1 MIQLIHA
8 DERDPMKVEFGPL
21 RALIDR
27 TLDPEEGI
35 RTHPHNEI
43 EIVTIALAGERTHKD
58 AREAINVIPA
68 GSAHRMSAGTGVT
81 HAEFNL
87 GDEPARFLQV
97 WIDPDV
103 HGVPPA
109 YEMRDLPAEGRM
121 GRPQP
126 IATGD
131 DDLDGLMIYGDATIY
146 LADLEAGDAVEW
158 EAEAGRMA
166 YLYVYEGTLLVH
178 GHETI
183 TGDEVRIVDEPVIR
197 LVPDRSA
204 RLVLV
209 DLPALTH
216 VLPHVKTLPKG
227 HH

>member
-1 MIQLIHA
+1 MIHLIHA
-8 DERDPMKVEFGPL
+8 GERDPMKVGFGPL

-27 TLDPEEGI
+27 TLDLEEGLH
-35 RTHPHNEI
+35 THPHNEI
-43 EIVTIALAGERTHKD
+43 EIVTIVLAGEMTHKD
-58 AREAINVIPA
+58 ASEVIVVIPA

-109 YEMRDLPAEGRM
+109 YEMREFPAEGRG
-121 GRPQP
+121 GRLQP

-131 DDLDGLMIYGDATIY
+131 DDLDGLMIYGDATVY
-146 LADLEAGDAVEW
+146 LADLEAGSAVEW
-158 EAEAGRMA
+158 EGDAGRMA
-166 YLYVYEGTLLVH
+166 YLYLYEGTLLVN
-178 GHETI
+178 GQEAAA
-183 TGDEVRIVDEPVIR
+183 GDEARIVDEPVVR
-197 LVPDRSA
+197 LVPGGSA

-209 DLPALTH
+209 DLPA
-216 VLPHVKTLPKG
+216 
-227 HH
+227 